1 MSDNQGRVRELKTQL
16 DISNARAEELELD
29 RDRNKAEIER
39 LKAALETEKSNHAA
53 TERSRKT
60 VVQKHADCLK
70 QKAAD
75 LQRDSQQMEAFKQMK
90 EACEKELDTYT
101 KQLVDFALQMAN
113 KLQSDVERYA
123 EEDGRMVGEAKKAL
137 ENDSTS
143 NGAKRDT
150 AVALLKKLMEIALT
164 AHTRSEQDEGNE
176 KMLQEAKIRVRE
188 LLASISDV
196 QGQVQQIC
204 KQAKQE
210 DEETK
215 EMRSALKKIQKS
227 WMKCNEAICNI
238 RGGNAM
244 EAGQGAVGLPNA
256 RPSAAYS
263 VPSNA
268 GGKAGLGYAHGH
280 AMRGSAPVLPFAARA
295 PFQFGTMDG
304 GFFFQTPNSFP
315 IPGMNAGGGAALS
328 MMTAAAS
335 SSSVVQN
342 AVEKEGPSSTSNS
355 EGKKRNATAPG
366 VDGHDAKRMKTAE
379 GSGLGA
385 GMAATSAEMGE
396 DSPSQQAGLGK
407 RKDTEPDEDKKDGTK
422 TPELTDKQMDGG
434 AVAGAYE
441 EAFGKGQGEQA
452 GVLQL
457 IAGDASAEKGDMPEE
472 TQKLSE
478 EQLFVKMTEREI
490 EKQNRPNAEGMMR
503 THATIEGNGVTG
515 TLYDLWLLAFQ
526 KTSDTKNKFQYPF
539 VTNEGPMV
547 PVNPDSKHIN
557 NEVRKAVETAQV
569 GRTIVYFQGTP
580 EEVWNNARKLG
591 FTISVEE
598 GYILKEDVSGAGRPM
613 EVYAVHEEGIFVR
626 GYEQA
631 QKGELK
637 YVGYFLPT
645 QEFMEKTLAE
655 KDKKEGANS
664 GLPAWPAKKDPRPK
678 DEITVVDANK
688 INSKAPAFKIL
699 SGQGIAAEPSILAQA
714 VHNGVHEQVI
724 QAISSLKPGRQIYFD
739 TTSPDGKKITVAYS
753 KMSMDWALAVGNTQG
768 EKAFN
773 TLYTIVQ
780 PISIDKDQSG
790 KLHFRCNVFGR
801 RIEPAEGKKYA
812 EATIDSIKETYGI
825 RTTAPDKML
834 PGPQGGRAK
843 YPPTLHVIYKMTFKV
858 TQEQAAKILLAE
870 EDTTNLVSVQS
881 SEKAVA
887 DLRNVQEPPNL
898 KEYEAV
904 FDAIDRLVGFLVVEN
919 NDNQYFYTLLSYP
932 TGIKNLLYGTSP

>member
-1 MSDNQGRVRELKTQL
+1 MSDDQERNRQLEAQVALLNHNLQEAEL
-16 DISNARAEELELD
+16 A
-29 RDRNKAEIER
+29 RDRSLAEIER
-39 LKAALETEKSNHAA
+39 LRVENERLKGEVETEKSNHAS
-53 TERSRKT
+53 TERSRQA
-60 VVQKHADCLK
+60 VVQTHTQHL
-70 QKAAD
+70 QKKAED
-75 LQRDSQQMEAFKQMK
+75 LQKDSQQRDALKKVK
-90 EACEKELDTYT
+90 EACEKELETYT
-101 KQLVDFALQMAN
+101 KQLVDFALEMAN

-123 EEDGRMVGEAKKAL
+123 EEDGSMVGEAKKAL
-137 ENDSTS
+137 EKHSTT

-164 AHTRSEQDEGNE
+164 APTRSEQDEGNE
-176 KMLQEAKIRVRE
+176 KMLQDAKIRVGE

-204 KQAKQE
+204 KQAKEE

-280 AMRGSAPVLPFAARA
+280 AMSDSAPVLPFAALGPLPYGMMDA
-295 PFQFGTMDG
+295 GSFSATSNPFSTKGV
-304 GFFFQTPNSFP
+304 NVE
-315 IPGMNAGGGAALS
+315 GGAA
-328 MMTAAAS
+328 AGK
-335 SSSVVQN
+335 V
-342 AVEKEGPSSTSNS
+342 VEKGPSSTSNS
-355 EGKKRNATAPG
+355 EEKKRKATAPG
-366 VDGHDAKRMKTAE
+366 VDGQDAKKMKTAE

-407 RKDTEPDEDKKDGTK
+407 RKDTEPDEDKIHRSTVATC
-422 TPELTDKQMDGG
+422 TPVVYHGLPSL
-434 AVAGAYE
+434 AVAKAYE
-441 EAFGKGQGEQA
+441 EAYSTGQGEQA
-452 GVLQL
+452 GVLQV
-457 IAGDASAEKGDMPEE
+457 IAGDVSAEKGDMPEE

-478 EQLFVKMTEREI
+478 EQLFAQMTEREI
-490 EKQNRPNAEGMMR
+490 QSENRPDKEGKMR
-503 THATIEGNGVTG
+503 THAFIKGNGVQW
-515 TLYDLWLLAFQ
+515 TLYDIHRQPFQ
-526 KTSDTKNKFQYPF
+526 RASKIDVVFQYPF
-539 VTNEGPMV
+539 VTENGRKV
-547 PVNPDSKHIN
+547 PVHPDSKKITK
-557 NEVRKAVETAQV
+557 EVREAAKTAQV

-598 GYILKEDVSGAGRPM
+598 GYILKEDVSGAGRLM
-613 EVYAVHEEGIFVR
+613 EVYAVHKEGIFVR
-626 GYEQA
+626 GHEEA

-688 INSKAPAFKIL
+688 MNSKAPAFKIL
-699 SGQGIAAEPSILAQA
+699 SAQGIPAEPSISAQA

-739 TTSPDGKKITVAYS
+739 TISPDGKKFTVAYS
-753 KMSMDWALAVGNTQG
+753 KMSMDWELAVGNTQG

-790 KLHFRCNVFGR
+790 ELDCTCNVFGR
-801 RIEPAEGKKYA
+801 RIEPAEGKKHA

-870 EDTTNLVSVQS
+870 EDKTNLVSVQS

-887 DLRNVQEPPNL
+887 DLRNVQEPPNV

-904 FDAIDRLVGFLVVEN
+904 FDGMDRLVGFLVVEN

-932 TGIKNLLYGTSP
+932 TGIKGLLCAASP

>member
-1 MSDNQGRVRELKTQL
+1 MSDDQERNRQLEAQVALLKHNLQE
-16 DISNARAEELELD
+16 EELA
-29 RDRNKAEIER
+29 RDRSLAEIER
-39 LKAALETEKSNHAA
+39 LRVENERLKGEVETEKSNHAT

-70 QKAAD
+70 QKADD
-75 LQRDSQQMEAFKQMK
+75 LQRDSQQRDALKKVK
-90 EACEKELDTYT
+90 EACEKELETYT
-101 KQLVDFALQMAN
+101 KQLVDFALKMAN

-123 EEDGRMVGEAKKAL
+123 EEDGSIVGEAKKAL
-137 ENDSTS
+137 EKDSTT

-164 AHTRSEQDEGNE
+164 APTRSEQDEGNE
-176 KMLQEAKIRVRE
+176 KMLQDAKIRVGE
-188 LLASISDV
+188 LLESISDV

-204 KQAKQE
+204 KKAKEE

-215 EMRSALKKIQKS
+215 EMRSAIKKIGKS
-227 WMKCNEAICNI
+227 WMKYNEAICNI

-244 EAGQGAVGLPNA
+244 EAGQGAVGLPKA

-268 GGKAGLGYAHGH
+268 GGKAGLGYAHGN
-280 AMRGSAPVLPFAARA
+280 GSSDMAAKMHIAASGPPVP
-295 PFQFGTMDG
+295 GY
-304 GFFFQTPNSFP
+304 SFP
-315 IPGMNAGGGAALS
+315 FTTPFSTTGVNVEEGAA
-328 MMTAAAS
+328 AGK
-335 SSSVVQN
+335 V
-342 AVEKEGPSSTSNS
+342 VEKGPSSTSNS
-355 EGKKRNATAPG
+355 EEKKRKATAPG
-366 VDGHDAKRMKTAE
+366 VDGQDAKKMKTAE

-385 GMAATSAEMGE
+385 GMAAKSAEMGE

-407 RKDTEPDEDKKDGTK
+407 RKDTEPDQGKIHRFTVETC
-422 TPELTDKQMDGG
+422 TPVVNHGLPSL
-434 AVAGAYE
+434 AVAKAYE
-441 EAFGKGQGEQA
+441 EAYSTGQGEQA
-452 GVLQL
+452 GVLQV
-457 IAGDASAEKGDMPEE
+457 IAGDVSAEKGDMPEE

-478 EQLFVKMTEREI
+478 EQLFAQMTEREI
-490 EKQNRPNAEGMMR
+490 QSENRPDKEGKMR
-503 THATIEGNGVTG
+503 THAFIKGNGVQWR
-515 TLYDLWLLAFQ
+515 LYDIHRQPFQ
-526 KTSDTKNKFQYPF
+526 RASKIDVVFQYPF
-539 VTNEGPMV
+539 VTENGRKV
-547 PVNPDSKHIN
+547 PVHPDSKKITK
-557 NEVRKAVETAQV
+557 EVREAAKTAQV

-598 GYILKEDVSGAGRPM
+598 GYILKEDVSGAGRLM
-613 EVYAVHEEGIFVR
+613 EVYAVHKEGIFVR
-626 GYEQA
+626 GHEEA

-664 GLPAWPAKKDPRPK
+664 GLPAWPAKKDPRPR

-688 INSKAPAFKIL
+688 MNPKAPAFKIL
-699 SGQGIAAEPSILAQA
+699 SAQGIPAEPSISAQA

-739 TTSPDGKKITVAYS
+739 TISPDGKKFTVAYS
-753 KMSMDWALAVGNTQG
+753 KMSMDWELAVGNTQG

-790 KLHFRCNVFGR
+790 ELDFTCNVFGR
-801 RIEPAEGKKYA
+801 RIEPAEGKKHA

-870 EDTTNLVSVQS
+870 EDKTNLVSVQS

-887 DLRNVQEPPNL
+887 DLRNVQEPPNV

-904 FDAIDRLVGFLVVEN
+904 FDGMDRLVGFLVVEN

-932 TGIKNLLYGTSP
+932 TGIKGLLCAASP